1 MEDDLI
7 IEPIK
12 ELGFEGFL
20 RFTEDFLFD
29 DGVVLFLDGGTEAH
43 GAAFANEFG
52 ADIGG
57 HNDDG
62 VSEIDFAGKAIGD
75 LTVLE
80 NLQEYVPDIR
90 MGFFDFIEKDDAV
103 GAAADFFGELA
114 TLFVADVAWRRADEA
129 GDVKLLHVFGHIE
142 LDEGILFPEDLFGEG
157 FGQVGFADAGWTE
170 EEERADGAFGV
181 FEIGARA
188 AKSFGE
194 GLDRLGLA
202 DDAGLQIV
210 AEGEEFGEIRLFHT
224 GEGDARP
231 FGDDMFYIFL
241 ADIDDDLVTF
251 FPPGIE
257 VGFEFGGGF
266 FLPIT
271 EGGGAFKILGFNG
284 GFFFGADGFDLGG
297 GGFKLG
303 GAEAGGDAAAG
314 TGFVHDIDG
323 FIGEVT
329 SGDIAFAEADGG
341 GEGLVG
347 NFGVMVGFVF
357 GAETV
362 EDGDG
367 FIDGGGI
374 DADGLE
380 TAFEGGVFFDIFAV
394 LVHGGGADA
403 LEFAAGKG
411 GFNDIGGVHGALG

>member
-1 MEDDLI
+1 M
-7 IEPIK
+7 
-12 ELGFEGFL
+12 
-20 RFTEDFLFD
+20 
-29 DGVVLFLDGGTEAH
+29 
-43 GAAFANEFG
+43 
-52 ADIGG
+52 
-57 HNDDG
+57 
-62 VSEIDFAGKAIGD
+62 
-75 LTVLE
+75 
-80 NLQEYVPDIR
+80 
-90 MGFFDFIEKDDAV
+90 
-103 GAAADFFGELA
+103 
-114 TLFVADVAWRRADEA
+114 
-129 GDVKLLHVFGHIE
+129 
-142 LDEGILFPEDLFGEG
+142 
-157 FGQVGFADAGWTE
+157 
-170 EEERADGAFGV
+170 
-181 FEIGARA
+181 
-188 AKSFGE
+188 
-194 GLDRLGLA
+194 A

-224 GEGDARP
+224 GEGDSGP
-231 FGDDMFYIFL
+231 FGDDMFYIFF
-241 ADIDDDLVTF
+241 ADIDDDLIAF

-266 FLPIT
+266 FLPIA
-271 EGGGAFKILGFNG
+271 EGGGAFEILSFNG

-347 NFGVMVGFVF
+347 NLGVMVGFVF

-367 FIDGGGI
+367 FIDGGGV

-380 TAFEGGVFFDIFAV
+380 TAFEGGVFFDIFTV

-403 LEFAAGKG
+403 LEFPTGKG
-411 GFNDIGGVHGALG
+411 GFNNIGGVHGSFG